1 MRMSNTIHLRKG
13 SDGEHRDLEAWLY
26 RPTDEDRRIL
36 EFPAYS
42 SDAVLFKRVRVH
54 FRWHLSTV
62 ELGVMHW
69 EIDADN
75 WQTDPTFLRV
85 KSEQGY
91 VFTETITVAPGALD
105 EYEKKTHHFFQEHL
119 HPYEESRLI
128 LEGSGY
134 WDIRDYNDDWIRFRV
149 CKGDMVTLPPGMYHR
164 FTVDIND
171 FIKAVLLFKET
182 PTRVD
187 ILRPDGDDTQA
198 RKEYITNV
206 LDKYNRRL

>member
-26 RPTDEDRRIL
+26 RPTDEDRRL
-36 EFPAYS
+36 PHQHFPNQLIS
-42 SDAVLFKRVRVH
+42 PL
-54 FRWHLSTV
+54 HLT